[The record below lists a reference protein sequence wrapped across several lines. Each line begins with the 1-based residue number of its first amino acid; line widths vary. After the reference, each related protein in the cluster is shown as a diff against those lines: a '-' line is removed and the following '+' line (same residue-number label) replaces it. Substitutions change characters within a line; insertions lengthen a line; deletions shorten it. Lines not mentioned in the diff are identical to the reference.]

1 MAKQWYVVQV
11 YSNFEDKV
19 EAMLRENIERAG
31 LSDQFGEIMVPR
43 EEVVELKEGQKVTSQ
58 RKFFP
63 GYILVEMEMNDETW
77 HVVKDTRQV
86 SGFLGSANKPR
97 PMPKHEVDALA
108 RQIQEG
114 IERPKPKVMFDVGDA
129 VRVMDGPFASFNGVV
144 EEVMEG
150 KAKLSQNRSKMD
162 RVGVIQRLASNSDT
176 QLQELAKLMKEA
188 LRQEQK

>member
-1 MAKQWYVVQV
+1 MAKNWYVVQV

-19 EAMLRENIERAG
+19 EGMLRENIERAG
-31 LSDQFGEIMVPR
+31 LSDKFGEIMVPR

-77 HVVKDTRQV
+77 HVVKGTRQV

-97 PMPKHEVDALA
+97 PMPKHEVDALV
-108 RQIQEG
+108 RQIEEG

-144 EEVMEG
+144 EEVMPD
-150 KAKLSQNRSKMD
+150 KAKLKVSVSIFGRPTP
-162 RVGVIQRLASNSDT
+162 VELEFIQVEKS
-176 QLQELAKLMKEA
+176 
-188 LRQEQK
+188 

>member
-1 MAKQWYVVQV
+1 M
-11 YSNFEDKV
+11 SDK
-19 EAMLRENIERAG
+19 
-31 LSDQFGEIMVPR
+31 FGEIMVTR
-43 EEVVELKEGQKVTSQ
+43 EEVVELKDGQKVTSQ

-97 PMPKHEVDALA
+97 PMPKHEVEALV
-108 RQIQEG
+108 RQIEEG

-144 EEVMEG
+144 EEVMAE
-150 KAKLSQNRSKMD
+150 KAKLKVSVSIFGRPTP
-162 RVGVIQRLASNSDT
+162 VELEFIQV
-176 QLQELAKLMKEA
+176 EKG
-188 LRQEQK
+188 

>member
-1 MAKQWYVVQV
+1 MAKQWFVVQV

-19 EAMLRENIERAG
+19 EGMLRENIERAG
-31 LSDQFGEIMVPR
+31 LTDKFGEIMVPR

-97 PMPKHEVDALA
+97 PMPKHEVDALV
-108 RQIQEG
+108 RQIEEG

-144 EEVMEG
+144 EEVMAE
-150 KAKLSQNRSKMD
+150 KSKLKVSVSIFGRPTP
-162 RVGVIQRLASNSDT
+162 VELEFIQV
-176 QLQELAKLMKEA
+176 EKG
-188 LRQEQK
+188 